1 MILKK
6 LLCFLYKFMILI
18 KMENLNLFFI
28 IKKIIIF
35 LDFINFYKFIKLK
48 LEF

>member
-1 MILKK
+1 
-6 LLCFLYKFMILI
+6 
-18 KMENLNLFFI
+18 MENLNLFFI